1 MLRVSFY
8 YTQIKKAA
16 EAIFFIFCVFVTYL
30 TLPLN
35 GDINSRNQ
43 SQLFAKSLDLVR
55 LCLNDGLKDPGI
67 LSDLVDI
74 QLGLG
79 NWGLVLQKY
88 PVLVLVKHAR
98 VNANAAITIKY
109 LTHNV
114 RSCRSIVDL
123 LHVNERFQE
132 ARLALNRNKI
142 YAADDAD
149 ADDRSEDALDARLVV
164 LGEHAGNEEADRR
177 HVGFGCWLALSD
189 LIIIALANE
198 SIFPYFVLNQGTYG
212 SPTPSLLSA

>member
-16 EAIFFIFCVFVTYL
+16 EAIFLFSVFCYLPCL
-30 TLPLN
+30 TLPLY

-79 NWGLVLQKY
+79 NGGLVLQKY
-88 PVLVLVKHAR
+88 PVLVLVKHTR
-98 VNANAAITIKY
+98 VNANAAITLKY
-109 LTHNV
+109 LTCDV
-114 RSCRSIVDL
+114 RSCRSIIDL
-123 LHVNERFQE
+123 LHVNERFLE
-132 ARLALNRNKI
+132 ARLALNRNKV
-142 YAADDAD
+142 YATDDAD
-149 ADDRSEDALDARLVV
+149 AHDRSEDALDARLVV

-177 HVGFGCWLALSD
+177 HVDFGYWLALSD
-189 LIIIALANE
+189 LIILALSNE
-198 SIFPYFVLNQGTYG
+198 SIFLYFVLMSTQN
-212 SPTPSLLSA
+212 SLYVA